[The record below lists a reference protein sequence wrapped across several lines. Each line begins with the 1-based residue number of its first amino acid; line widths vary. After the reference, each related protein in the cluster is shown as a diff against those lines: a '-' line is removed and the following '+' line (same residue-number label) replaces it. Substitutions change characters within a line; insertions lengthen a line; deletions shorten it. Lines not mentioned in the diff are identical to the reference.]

1 MRYSPVRSNPRVLA
15 LLLAGGQG
23 SRLAPLT
30 EARSK
35 PAMPFA
41 GTYRLIDFALS
52 NLANSGIRNV
62 WVVEQYKP
70 FELNQHL
77 ANGRPWDLDGTY
89 EGLRILPPFEGSKR
103 DGFAEGNA
111 HAIYQQIPKLKESG
125 AEHVVV
131 MSCDHVYQL
140 DLRPVLEQHEKT
152 DADVTIVTT
161 HIDEKPSRYS
171 VVTVDKDSRVTDFQY
186 KPESPNGQ
194 TVATEVFVYKTS
206 VLVETLEKLAQEVTA
221 SASKD
226 IGEEDESEDSLGQ
239 QLGDYGE
246 RLLPAL
252 VEGGRAFAFP
262 LKGYW
267 RDLGT
272 VDAYFGAHMQLLDGT
287 GVQLGDPE
295 WPIMTN
301 TVGLPPAFIDQT
313 ATIGHSLVAAGARV
327 SGEVEHS
334 VIGPGVTIESGAKV
348 SRCILLGDNH
358 VTKGAVLESV
368 IADIGATFDAG
379 QVGETKPGPGN
390 ITIVQPPSPG
400 IG

>member
-89 EGLRILPPFEGSKR
+89 EGLRILPPFEGSER

-125 AEHVVV
+125 AEHVIV

-140 DLRPVLEQHEKT
+140 DLRPVLAQHEET

-161 HIDEKPSRYS
+161 TVDDNPTRYS
-171 VVTVDKDSRVTDFQY
+171 VVTVDKNSRLTDFQY
-186 KPESPNGQ
+186 KPDNPNGN

-206 VLVETLEKLAQEVTA
+206 VLIETLERLAQESA
-221 SASKD
+221 KASKD
-226 IGEEDESEDSLGQ
+226 ADDASDEGSSIGE

-252 VEGGRAFAFP
+252 VDGGRAFAYP
-262 LKGYW
+262 LNGYW
-267 RDLGT
+267 KDLGT
-272 VDAYFGAHMQLLDGT
+272 VDAYFGAHMQLLDGN
-287 GVQLGDPE
+287 GVQLGDPD

-301 TVGLPPAFIDQT
+301 TIGLPPAFIDHT
-313 ATIGHSLVAAGARV
+313 ATIGHSLVSAGARV
-327 SGEVEHS
+327 SGTVEHS
-334 VIGPGVTIESGAKV
+334 VIGPGVTIENGATV

-358 VTKGAVLESV
+358 VKKGAVLESV
-368 IADIGATFDAG
+368 IADIGADFEDG
-379 QVGETKPGPGN
+379 RVGETKPGPGN
-390 ITIVQPPSPG
+390 ITIVQPASPG